1 MRVFIVLAVVLTLAA
16 LSHPSATA
24 VNSNNSLK
32 FFCSHTDYSG
42 LCIKSIKEIA
52 PRLKRA
58 NINIVL
64 AILLHSIDVRA
75 RQGKAFTLWLT
86 KQSRSSAKTLEL
98 LHDCVDAYD
107 TALDNLASAT
117 KAIKAGDIDT
127 RDAML
132 SSMISNFDSC
142 EDGFNEFAI
151 KSPLTDRTTVLKNMV
166 DNCLAIGELSRP

>member
-1 MRVFIVLAVVLTLAA
+1 MRVVIVLAFILTLA

-24 VNSNNSLK
+24 INLDNSLK

-42 LCIKSIKEIA
+42 LCIKSIKETA

-58 NINIVL
+58 NINIIL
-64 AILLHSIDVRA
+64 AILMHAIDVRA
-75 RQGKAFTLWLT
+75 REVRAFTLRLT
-86 KQSRSSAKTLEL
+86 KQSHSNARTLEL

-107 TALDNLASAT
+107 TALENLASAT
-117 KAIKAGDIDT
+117 QAIKAGDIGT
-127 RDAML
+127 RDSML

-151 KSPLTDRTTVLKNMV
+151 KSPLTNRATILKNMV
-166 DNCLAIGELSRP
+166 DNCLAIGEMSRP